1 LEEGLFD
8 LEVREK
14 QRERFNL
21 KSKTGARGGSK
32 SRKGVRT
39 AYDFLKPKE
48 KKLLNG
54 EVESYNMYTTILNWN
69 EWQTKDKETQKN
81 LLTKWREIYPNTKIM
96 EELAIGRE
104 KNFNTQSFADLVNGL
119 GVPPKRKAITSGE
132 RKPRKA
138 YTRKKENTE
147 LPKVSLL
154 EFAEVEPKEEVK
166 QEIQQVVQAQ
176 LITKGLH
183 LEYNGQYDVE
193 ALNRLFTKLQLLI
206 DGEPSK
212 YRINLSLSEI
222 TED

>member
-119 GVPPKRKAITSGE
+119 GVPP
-132 RKPRKA
+132 
-138 YTRKKENTE
+138 
-147 LPKVSLL
+147 
-154 EFAEVEPKEEVK
+154 
-166 QEIQQVVQAQ
+166 
-176 LITKGLH
+176 
-183 LEYNGQYDVE
+183 
-193 ALNRLFTKLQLLI
+193 
-206 DGEPSK
+206 
-212 YRINLSLSEI
+212 
-222 TED
+222 